1 MPGYNWCG
9 LKRIDGLDDEF
20 ALAIMASIV
29 HHVILAPLQ
38 RNATHEEAMRYTWN
52 AVTRF
57 S

>member
-1 MPGYNWCG
+1 VPGYNWCG